1 MYIQYMKVHV
11 YVHEDKQGT
20 LHISNHQAGELQP
33 FPTLSTYMYTNKCPF
48 LYIQNKCKQVYVT
61 QLCQMIEYFSET
73 T

>member
-1 MYIQYMKVHV
+1 MKVHV

-20 LHISNHQAGELQP
+20 RSAHLFFIQVNHQAGELQP
-33 FPTLSTYMYTNKCPF
+33 FLTLSINTNNCPF

-61 QLCQMIEYFSET
+61 RLCQMIKYFSET